1 MGSGMAVCPRC
12 NQDVDTLQ
20 FVAPDIL
27 TKEIIE
33 SIDSGQSN
41 VTEQG
46 DIEVCA
52 ECLADLKPD

>member
-1 MGSGMAVCPRC
+1 MAVCPRC

-20 FVAPDIL
+20 FISPDQL

-33 SIDSGQSN
+33 SVDSGESN
-41 VTEQG
+41 VTEQA

-52 ECLADLKPD
+52 ECLADLKQD